1 MRKRSHKV
9 AGEYIGNITS
19 IDQMPLLD
27 ETKPWPLGAI
37 TIRIDNLL
45 HFYTCITDKKAM
57 HAYIDDTTPA
67 NKYTIDILI
76 NNTTIKLQYN
86 DKQLS
91 ADVLG
96 ILEKTLESI
105 TN

>member
-37 TIRIDNLL
+37 TSRIDNLL
-45 HFYTCITDKKAM
+45 HFYACITDIKAM